1 MATSRPRFLLFFNQN
16 PGESCCFCC
25 TLKTAVYILGTLD
38 CLTSLGIIINAIRL
52 ALSGGGEFL
61 FADMSLCALPF
72 ALLGMQGMSK
82 SDVDKL
88 HYYSVFKQIQ
98 AIACIIN
105 SFLIMFACGDYC
117 WDYAWKGFICNLFSW
132 YYAYVVWSA
141 EVQVAEGKG
150 LLAQYGR
157 QTAAEMGMGK
167 RSVPVAYSPP
177 MPMQGM
183 SNDPIKLTD
192 S

>member
-16 PGESCCFCC
+16 PGESCCCC
-25 TLKTAVYILGTLD
+25 VTLKTAVYIFGALD
-38 CLTSLGIIINAIRL
+38 CFASVGIILQSISI
-52 ALSGGGEFL
+52 ALSGGGQFPD
-61 FADMSLCALPF
+61 ADMSLCALPF
-72 ALLGMQGMSK
+72 AVIGMQGMSR

-117 WDYAWKGFICNLFSW
+117 WQYAWIGVLGNLLAW
-132 YYAYVVWSA
+132 YCAYVVWSA